1 MKKSAFSTSSG
12 FARAISTSAT
22 AMYLPSGLNLIPL
35 VACFGP
41 EMYTKDFD
49 AKDHIVILQAQSIGF

>member
-1 MKKSAFSTSSG
+1 
-12 FARAISTSAT
+12 
-22 AMYLPSGLNLIPL
+22 MYLLSGLNLIPL

-49 AKDHIVILQAQSIGF
+49 ANDHIVILQAQTNDQRGSSCCFWDVLLDSMHLI